1 MQSKKQKKNT
11 VFAIGG
17 GIVLAAF
24 FLIAI
29 IWVVEGA
36 KTGTGQA
43 AYILEKIGVESLETL
58 HRFLVQTLVV
68 AAAMLL
74 AFFIQTCG
82 FRPVVSKIAVS
93 FVTVAANY
101 VICKCHIFQKS
112 ASYIKASAIQQ
123 QKGEE
128 IHE

>member
-1 MQSKKQKKNT
+1 MQSKKQKKKNT

-74 AFFIQTCG
+74 AFFILVHKYRKKARILLGQEKADKERLKAALAQIERERTAMEI
-82 FRPVVSKIAVS
+82 FRR
-93 FVTVAANY
+93 
-101 VICKCHIFQKS
+101 H
-112 ASYIKASAIQQ
+112 
-123 QKGEE
+123 
-128 IHE
+128 

>member
-1 MQSKKQKKNT
+1 MQSKKQKKKNT

-43 AYILEKIGVESLETL
+43 VYILEKIGVESLETL

-74 AFFIQTCG
+74 AFFILVHKY
-82 FRPVVSKIAVS
+82 RKKSKDS
-93 FVTVAANY
+93 FGTG
-101 VICKCHIFQKS
+101 
-112 ASYIKASAIQQ
+112 
-123 QKGEE
+123 KGGQGTA
-128 IHE
+128 